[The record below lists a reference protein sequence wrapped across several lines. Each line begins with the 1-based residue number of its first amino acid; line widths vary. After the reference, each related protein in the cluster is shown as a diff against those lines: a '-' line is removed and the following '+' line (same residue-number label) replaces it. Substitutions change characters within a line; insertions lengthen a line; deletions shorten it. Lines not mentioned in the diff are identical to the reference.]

1 MKENKVLFFQDL
13 ENFLSPESLEQ
24 SKSDFR
30 NSFLPFGILTTVEE
44 VEGDVILHLANGDTS
59 SWKHNFTLE
68 TEQKFNEVKS
78 KMEESFLKNDLV
90 HFTSYVQRSLK
101 RLQRIDHHNYSRTY
115 VTDLLLYFFDKYN
128 LNFNISDSN
137 SSPANV
143 YHLRNGIR
151 KIDIEKLFVLSV
163 DEYIDDSNFEL
174 EDFNDFMDGKLGTV
188 LKFKCTTGEM
198 AEYVK
203 QLLSLFEES
212 EHKNVGMLFFFHS
225 KRGTIFTSNNFSKTL
240 STNPSTISLSK
251 DLLNHF
257 IDLKRKAK

>member
-1 MKENKVLFFQDL
+1 MTENKVLFFQDL
-13 ENFLSPESLEQ
+13 ENFLSPENLEN
-24 SKSDFR
+24 SKVEFTK
-30 NSFLPFGILTTVEE
+30 SFSRFGLFPTIEE
-44 VEGDVILHLANGDTS
+44 VEDDILLNFPDGATS
-59 SWKHNFTLE
+59 SWRANLVLE
-68 TEQKFNEVKS
+68 LEEMFHEVQNQ
-78 KMEESFLKNDLV
+78 MEVSYLKNDLV
-90 HFTSYVQRSLK
+90 NFRSYVESSLK

-137 SSPANV
+137 SSPANA